1 MDGVA
6 IGMLVD
12 KLRDE
17 KNPLLPFISEEILN
31 APEFKERMFV
41 KLKKNRILLQNVF
54 NSTGKLLSL
63 TKKDLTN
70 DPNMVKIQNYLLGI
84 KNDGYTAYEQFY
96 DLLTDISSVSS
107 TTSIFQVIDEGLLED
122 FKKNLLNKQSQI
134 MKDSDSLKLKNKIYR
149 VYPLIY
155 KRMKNISNLPI
166 LDGKLPV
173 YVKDLI
179 NDLIDF
185 VLTFYKSLPKR
196 NKSEVFTKRTEGENK
211 FEIFP
216 QWNLLWERPRYEAD
230 EKNSSKDKD
239 AFGNLCSKLFP
250 EHRVLTPGLFVV
262 TCCCPQKNIYGIKK
276 MIQGESP
283 RIIFD
288 LINCRFD
295 EDYNPKI
302 IYDASC
308 RLKEF
313 GLNREPKRIMDILV
327 AM

>member
-1 MDGVA
+1 
-6 IGMLVD
+6 
-12 KLRDE
+12 
-17 KNPLLPFISEEILN
+17 
-31 APEFKERMFV
+31 
-41 KLKKNRILLQNVF
+41 
-54 NSTGKLLSL
+54 
-63 TKKDLTN
+63 
-70 DPNMVKIQNYLLGI
+70 MVKIQNYLLGI

-134 MKDSDSLKLKNKIYR
+134 MKDSDSLELKNKIYR

-262 TCCCPQKNIYGIKK
+262 TWNQKNDSGGVTKNN
-276 MIQGESP
+276 
-283 RIIFD
+283 F
-288 LINCRFD
+288 
-295 EDYNPKI
+295 
-302 IYDASC
+302 
-308 RLKEF
+308 
-313 GLNREPKRIMDILV
+313 
-327 AM
+327 